1 MRYIV
6 GMVAAVKRNMP
17 ERKGWQDL
25 TNLNYEDEE
34 MTKNSTARLAG
45 FIYLLLVLSGI
56 FYLLY
61 VPSQYI
67 VSGDAASTVN
77 NIIESEFLFRSGI
90 AVGVLS
96 NIFYLVLPFVLFDL
110 FKDVN
115 RNCAV
120 LMVVLS
126 AVSVP
131 FSLFNMV
138 DKVNVLTL
146 LSGAQYL
153 DPFSMEQIQVQVM
166 LLLKSYSN
174 GIQLIQIF
182 WGLWLFPFGF
192 LAFKSGYIPK
202 ILGISLMLGCFG
214 YLIFFFGKL
223 LFPDVTIP
231 SFVSWPSSFGEIGT
245 CLWLLV
251 MGIKD
256 KQLKEKEL

>member
-1 MRYIV
+1 
-6 GMVAAVKRNMP
+6 
-17 ERKGWQDL
+17 
-25 TNLNYEDEE
+25 

-45 FIYLLLVLSGI
+45 FIYLLLVMSGI

-67 VSGDAASTVN
+67 VSGDPASTVN
-77 NIIESEFLFRSGI
+77 NIMGSKFLFRSGI

-96 NIFYLVLPFVLFDL
+96 NIFFLILPFVLFNL
-110 FKDVN
+110 FKEVN
-115 RNCAV
+115 RNVAV
-120 LMVVLS
+120 LMVILS

-153 DPFSMEQIQVQVM
+153 DALSMEQIQVQAI
-166 LLLKSYSN
+166 LLLKSYGN
-174 GIQLIQIF
+174 GVQLIQIF
-182 WGLWLFPFGF
+182 WGLWLFPFGY

-202 ILGISLMLGCFG
+202 VLGISLMLGCIG
-214 YLIFFFGKL
+214 YLIKFFGFIL
-223 LFPDVTIP
+223 YPSIDLP
-231 SFVSWPSSFGEIGT
+231 SFIGWPSSFGEIGT
-245 CLWLLV
+245 CLWLLI

-256 KQLKEKEL
+256 KTVREQVS

>member
-1 MRYIV
+1 
-6 GMVAAVKRNMP
+6 
-17 ERKGWQDL
+17 
-25 TNLNYEDEE
+25 

-61 VPSQYI
+61 VPSQYY
-67 VSGDAASTVN
+67 VSGDAALTAN
-77 NIIESEFLFRSGI
+77 NIIESELLFRSGI
-90 AVGVLS
+90 AAGVLS
-96 NIFYLVLPFVLFDL
+96 NVFFLILPFVLFDL

-115 RNCAV
+115 RSWAV
-120 LMVVLS
+120 LMVILS

-153 DPFSMEQIQVQVM
+153 DTFNMEQVQTQVM
-166 LLLKSYSN
+166 LLLRSYSN

-202 ILGISLMLGCFG
+202 VLGIALMLGCFG
-214 YLIFFFGKL
+214 YLIKFFGVIL
-223 LFPDVTIP
+223 YPSIDIP
-231 SFVSWPSSFGEIGT
+231 SFVSWPASFGEIGT
-245 CLWLLV
+245 CLWLLI
-251 MGIKD
+251 MGIK
-256 KQLKEKEL
+256 EKSAKVE

>member
-1 MRYIV
+1 
-6 GMVAAVKRNMP
+6 
-17 ERKGWQDL
+17 
-25 TNLNYEDEE
+25 

-45 FIYLLLVLSGI
+45 FTYLLLVLSGI

-61 VPSQYI
+61 VPSQYM
-67 VSGDAASTVN
+67 VSGDAASTAN
-77 NIIESEFLFRSGI
+77 NIMESEFLFRSGI

-96 NIFYLVLPFVLFDL
+96 NIFFLILPFVLFVL
-110 FKDVN
+110 FKEVD
-115 RNCAV
+115 RNVAV

-126 AVSVP
+126 AISVP
-131 FSLFNMV
+131 FSLFNIV

-153 DPFSMEQIQVQVM
+153 DPLSMEQIQAQVM
-166 LLLKSYSN
+166 LLLRSYSN

-202 ILGISLMLGCFG
+202 VLGISLMLGCLG
-214 YLIFFFGKL
+214 YLVKFFAFI
-223 LFPDVTIP
+223 LFPSIDIP
-231 SFVSWPSSFGEIGT
+231 SFVSWPASFGEIGT
-245 CLWLLV
+245 CLWLLI

-256 KQLKEKEL
+256 KPVTQ

>member
-1 MRYIV
+1 
-6 GMVAAVKRNMP
+6 
-17 ERKGWQDL
+17 
-25 TNLNYEDEE
+25 

-61 VPSQYI
+61 VPSQYF
-67 VSGDAASTVN
+67 VSGDAVSTVN
-77 NIIESEFLFRSGI
+77 NIMESQGLFRSGI

-96 NIFYLVLPFVLFDL
+96 NIFYLLLPFVLFDL

-115 RNCAV
+115 RRCAV
-120 LMVVLS
+120 LMVILS
-126 AVSVP
+126 VVSVP
-131 FSLFNMV
+131 FSLFNLV
-138 DKVNVLTL
+138 DKLNVLTL
-146 LSGAQYL
+146 LSGAEYL
-153 DPFSMEQIQVQVM
+153 DVLSMEQVQTQVM

-174 GIQLIQIF
+174 GIQLITIF

-202 ILGISLMLGCFG
+202 VLGISLMLGCFG
-214 YLIFFFGKL
+214 YLAFFFGKI
-223 LFPDVTIP
+223 LFPEITIP
-231 SFVSWPSSFGEIGT
+231 SFTRWPATFGEIGT

-256 KQLKEKEL
+256 TSFKENK

>member
-1 MRYIV
+1 
-6 GMVAAVKRNMP
+6 
-17 ERKGWQDL
+17 
-25 TNLNYEDEE
+25 
-34 MTKNSTARLAG
+34 MTKKSTARLAG
-45 FIYLLLVLSGI
+45 LIYLLLVLSGI

-61 VPSQYI
+61 VPSQLI
-67 VSGDAASTVN
+67 VSGDAATTVN
-77 NIIESEFLFRSGI
+77 NIMESELLFRSGI

-96 NIFYLVLPFVLFDL
+96 NVFFLILPFVLFEL

-120 LMVVLS
+120 LMVILS
-126 AVSVP
+126 VVSVP
-131 FSLFNMV
+131 FTLFNMV

-153 DPFSMEQIQVQVM
+153 DALSVEQIQVQVM

-192 LAFKSGYIPK
+192 LVFKSGYAPK
-202 ILGISLMLGCFG
+202 IFGVLLMLGCFG
-214 YLIFFFGKL
+214 YLIKFFGAIL
-223 LFPDVTIP
+223 YPSIDIP
-231 SFVSWPSSFGEIGT
+231 SFVGKPSALGEIGI
-245 CLWLLV
+245 CLWLLI

-256 KQLKEKEL
+256 KAVTK